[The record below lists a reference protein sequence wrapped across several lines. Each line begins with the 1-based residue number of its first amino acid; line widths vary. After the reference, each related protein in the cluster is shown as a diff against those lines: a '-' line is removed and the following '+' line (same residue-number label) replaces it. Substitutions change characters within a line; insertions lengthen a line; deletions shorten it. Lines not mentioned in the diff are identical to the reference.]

1 MSHQKL
7 CQTSNR
13 HSQEAPRPL
22 TKLFF
27 KRKTDGQKDPWG
39 VRDGCVMGKKKR
51 PPRHAPGRRA
61 VQRATRRMPLCTILA
76 AGRGSGGRACPSP
89 RPLLAHGRPG
99 QVRMCG
105 HGQSVP
111 LHEPPR

>member
-76 AGRGSGGRACPSP
+76 ADGAAGAEPALRLGPSSPTADQGR
-89 RPLLAHGRPG
+89 
-99 QVRMCG
+99 
-105 HGQSVP
+105 
-111 LHEPPR
+111 